1 MLMEIKKT
9 QAAVREKA
17 ECDGRRR
24 QESSAGK
31 LPMAMMMLCLVGMQ
45 GGPADAFTAY
55 DCSN

>member
-9 QAAVREKA
+9 QAVEKA
-17 ECDGRRR
+17 ECAGRRR
-24 QESSAGK
+24 LESSAGK
-31 LPMAMMMLCLVGMQ
+31 LPLAMMMLCLVGMQ